1 METNSFMGMISDWL
15 TAYSIN
21 LLAAVIVLL
30 AGRWLAKKVAEL
42 LNMFLT
48 RSKVDATLVGFLQ
61 NITYYTLLV
70 LVVFAAAEQLGI
82 NTTSFLTIIAA
93 AGLAVGL
100 ALKDSLGNFAAGVML
115 ILFRPFRIGDIVEAG
130 GVEGSVEAISIFN
143 TIMQTPDN
151 RMVIVPNGKII
162 NDVITNIT
170 ANPIRRIDL
179 VIALSYEDNIGR
191 AREVLTALLTED
203 PRILKE
209 PLPAIAVAELG
220 ESGVKLAVRPWVNRD
235 DYPTV
240 RGDLLER
247 IKTTFDREGLTIPC
261 LHRGVELRQARPES

>member
-1 METNSFMGMISDWL
+1 METTSFMGMISDWL

-21 LLAAVIVLL
+21 LLAAIIVLL

-42 LNMFLT
+42 LSMFLT
-48 RSKVDATLVGFLQ
+48 RSKVDVTLVGFLE

-100 ALKDSLGNFAAGVML
+100 ALKDSLANFAAGVML
-115 ILFRPFRIGDIVEAG
+115 ILFRPFRIGDVVEAG
-130 GVEGSVEAISIFN
+130 GVHGSVAAISIFS
-143 TIMQTPDN
+143 TIMQTADN
-151 RMVIVPNGKII
+151 RQVIVPNGKII

-179 VIALSYEDNIGR
+179 VIGISYEDNIGR
-191 AREVLTALLTED
+191 AREVLAGLLAED
-203 PRILKE
+203 ARILPE
-209 PLPAIAVAELG
+209 PPPAIAVTELADH
-220 ESGVKLAVRPWVNRD
+220 GVNLAVYPWVNRD
-235 DYPTV
+235 EYAAV
-240 RGDLLER
+240 RGDLLEK
-247 IKTTFDREGLTIPC
+247 IKVAFEQAGLSLSSPKREVKVGQPK
-261 LHRGVELRQARPES
+261 S

>member
-1 METNSFMGMISDWL
+1 METGSFWGMVSEWL

-30 AGRWLAKKVAEL
+30 AGRWLARKAAEL
-42 LNMFLT
+42 LSMFLT
-48 RSKVDATLVGFLQ
+48 KSKVDATLVGFLE

-100 ALKDSLGNFAAGVML
+100 ALKDSLANFAAGVML
-115 ILFRPFRIGDIVEAG
+115 ILFHPFRIGDTVEAG
-130 GVEGSVEAISIFN
+130 GVGGVVKSISIFN

-151 RMVIVPNGKII
+151 RLVIVPNGRII
-162 NDVITNIT
+162 NDVITNVT
-170 ANPIRRIDL
+170 ANPVRRIDL
-179 VIALSYEDNIGR
+179 VIGLSYENNIGQ
-191 AREVLTALLTED
+191 AREVLAGLLAED
-203 PRILKE
+203 PRILRE
-209 PLPAIAVAELG
+209 PAPVIAVAALADN
-220 ESGVKLAVRPWVNRD
+220 GVNLAVQPWVNRD
-235 DYPTV
+235 EYQAV

-247 IKTTFDREGLTIPC
+247 IKTAFDQAGLTIPC
-261 LHRGVELRQARPES
+261 PKRDTPPRRPNG

>member
-1 METNSFMGMISDWL
+1 MESNSFWTIVSEWL

-21 LLAAVIVLL
+21 LLSAIIVLL

-48 RSKVDATLVGFLQ
+48 KSKVDATLVGFLQ
-61 NITYYTLLV
+61 KMTYYTLLV

-100 ALKDSLGNFAAGVML
+100 ALKDSLANFAAGVML
-115 ILFRPFRIGDIVEAG
+115 ILFRPFRIGDTVEAG
-130 GVEGSVEAISIFN
+130 GVEGSVETISIFN

-162 NDVITNIT
+162 NDVITNVT

-179 VIALSYEDNIGR
+179 IIGISYEDNIGR
-191 AREVLTALLTED
+191 AREVLNALLAED
-203 PRILKE
+203 NRILKE
-209 PLPAIAVAELG
+209 PAPVIAVAELSD
-220 ESGVKLAVRPWVNRD
+220 SGVNLAVRPWVIRD
-235 DYPTV
+235 DYLVV

-247 IKTTFDREGLTIPC
+247 IKTAFDLAGLTIPYP
-261 LHRGVELRQARPES
+261 RREVNLRQSKI

>member
-1 METNSFMGMISDWL
+1 METTSFWGMISEWL

-21 LLAAVIVLL
+21 LLAAIIVLL

-42 LNMFLT
+42 LNLFLT

-61 NITYYTLLV
+61 KITYYTLLV

-100 ALKDSLGNFAAGVML
+100 ALKDSLANFAAGVML
-115 ILFRPFRIGDIVEAG
+115 ILFRPFRVGDVVEAA
-130 GVEGSVEAISIFN
+130 GVTGSVEAISIFN

-162 NDVITNIT
+162 NDVITNVT

-179 VIALSYEDNIGR
+179 VIGVSYEDHLGR
-191 AREVLTALLTED
+191 AREVVAGLLAED
-203 PRILKE
+203 ARILKE
-209 PLPAIAVAELG
+209 PAATIAVDELADN
-220 ESGVKLAVRPWVNRD
+220 GVHLAVRPWVNRD
-235 DYPTV
+235 DYLEV
-240 RGDLLER
+240 RGDLLEK
-247 IKTTFDREGLTIPC
+247 IKTAFDQAGLTIPYPK
-261 LHRGVELRQARPES
+261 RDVNLRQSKV